1 VIEAFCGFI
10 LRRRLPILALA
21 VALVAFM
28 AYQATH
34 VRFESRTID
43 LFPSTHPYVKTFSK
57 YSDIFGGASR
67 VVVQVE
73 VKTGTIFNRPTL
85 EKIQRVTR
93 AIELLPAVSNYQV
106 LSIAQRKAKSLAIDS
121 ELGFRAV
128 PVMWPSVPTTPA
140 EIEKVRESIL
150 SNRLLYGSLVSID
163 EKAALIVAGFF
174 ENRLDPKSLY
184 AKIHEI
190 IGRESDANTSIQAI
204 GRPIL
209 VGSVMQQ
216 SPQLGL
222 IILVTTLSMLLV
234 LAVYFRNL
242 IGVIVPTCA
251 ALVSAIM
258 GFGFLGLAKQNFD
271 PLVLVV
277 PFIITARALSQSVQV
292 VSRYLDDFEL
302 CKDRVKA
309 VYKTCVALFRPGAL
323 AVIADLAGI
332 LLISLAPI
340 PLLQKLATMGA
351 FWFLSIFVS
360 GMVISPILLTLL
372 PAPPKREP
380 RRGKLV
386 RQVLAR
392 MAGISAGSGRVW
404 VFGATIAILAVGLI
418 FARRLIVGDVH
429 PGTSILWPSSEYN
442 LATERIANRFANTEE
457 LAVIVEGD
465 SRDAIKNPELLS
477 TIEAFQRHME
487 ALDEV
492 GATSSIVDVI
502 PRLISIL
509 HGSDP
514 KWELIPDSKEQA
526 GFFLEML
533 YTSGDPGDLTRFVTV
548 DSQNANITL
557 YLRDHKGETLR
568 KVVAHAREFIDHHPM
583 KGASFRLAGGY
594 GGLLAAINEVVTKLD
609 ATITLA
615 AFSAVFLCCAV
626 AFRSIVA
633 GLLFLLPL
641 IASNYLTYAF
651 MGAKGIGLD
660 VNALPVVALGIG
672 LGVDYG
678 LYVVENIQE
687 AYRHGASVRESVIQG
702 VLGAGKGVLVTG
714 VTMTLGL
721 AFWYFSFLRFQAEM
735 GLLLLLWMTISML
748 GSLILLPAVIVHFRP
763 RFIFG
768 ARHAAKGAGLVS
780 AS

>member
-1 VIEAFCGFI
+1 
-10 LRRRLPILALA
+10 
-21 VALVAFM
+21 M
-28 AYQATH
+28 
-34 VRFESRTID
+34 
-43 LFPSTHPYVKTFSK
+43 
-57 YSDIFGGASR
+57 
-67 VVVQVE
+67 
-73 VKTGTIFNRPTL
+73 
-85 EKIQRVTR
+85 
-93 AIELLPAVSNYQV
+93 
-106 LSIAQRKAKSLAIDS
+106 
-121 ELGFRAV
+121 
-128 PVMWPSVPTTPA
+128 
-140 EIEKVRESIL
+140 
-150 SNRLLYGSLVSID
+150 
-163 EKAALIVAGFF
+163 
-174 ENRLDPKSLY
+174 
-184 AKIHEI
+184 
-190 IGRESDANTSIQAI
+190 
-204 GRPIL
+204 
-209 VGSVMQQ
+209 
-216 SPQLGL
+216 
-222 IILVTTLSMLLV
+222 
-234 LAVYFRNL
+234 
-242 IGVIVPTCA
+242 
-251 ALVSAIM
+251 
-258 GFGFLGLAKQNFD
+258 
-271 PLVLVV
+271 
-277 PFIITARALSQSVQV
+277 
-292 VSRYLDDFEL
+292 
-302 CKDRVKA
+302 
-309 VYKTCVALFRPGAL
+309 
-323 AVIADLAGI
+323 
-332 LLISLAPI
+332 
-340 PLLQKLATMGA
+340 
-351 FWFLSIFVS
+351 
-360 GMVISPILLTLL
+360 
-372 PAPPKREP
+372 
-380 RRGKLV
+380 
-386 RQVLAR
+386 
-392 MAGISAGSGRVW
+392 
-404 VFGATIAILAVGLI
+404 
-418 FARRLIVGDVH
+418 
-429 PGTSILWPSSEYN
+429 
-442 LATERIANRFANTEE
+442 
-457 LAVIVEGD
+457 
-465 SRDAIKNPELLS
+465 
-477 TIEAFQRHME
+477 
-487 ALDEV
+487 
-492 GATSSIVDVI
+492 I

-514 KWELIPDSKEQA
+514 KWELIPDSKEQT

-687 AYRHGASVRESVIQG
+687 AYRQGASVRESVIQG

-780 AS
+780 GS